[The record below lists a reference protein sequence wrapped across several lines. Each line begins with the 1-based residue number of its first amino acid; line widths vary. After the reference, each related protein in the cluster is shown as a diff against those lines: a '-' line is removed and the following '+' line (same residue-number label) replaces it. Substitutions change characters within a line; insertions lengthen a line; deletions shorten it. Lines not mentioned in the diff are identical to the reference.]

1 MDGEVPDRVELVV
14 ARDGAGLLAV
24 HVDLEDRRQEV
35 AGEDHLLGLVE
46 VEGDRL
52 GRLAAS
58 IDDGGNLA
66 LATNGPGGPLAGP
79 VARHGLE
86 FA

>member
-1 MDGEVPDRVELVV
+1 MDGEVADRVELVV

-24 HVDLEDRRQEV
+24 TSISKIVVRKWP
-35 AGEDHLLGLVE
+35 AKINCLVWLKS
-46 VEGDRL
+46 RAIAC

-66 LATNGPGGPLAGP
+66 LATNGPGGPLAGSGRAP
-79 VARHGLE
+79 RP
-86 FA
+86 